1 MKPKTVSRAWTT
13 TCTYLPNQNRNSA
26 LLTPSPAESCSHAPM
41 RPSLKPPCIC
51 MESDRQEF
59 PAFLSIFCHTPPVE
73 TGPNSLTTLAAFSD
87 SVPDVWGHRS
97 TQGHKGEGGGR
108 IEGELGGGG

>member
-1 MKPKTVSRAWTT
+1 
-13 TCTYLPNQNRNSA
+13 
-26 LLTPSPAESCSHAPM
+26 
-41 RPSLKPPCIC
+41 

-108 IEGELGGGG
+108 IEGELGGGGGRQLSRAVECSLAWEGK